1 MKFIKTSLP
10 QKNNWTMTYDSNNLS
25 FFKSMSYIASVW
37 NNYIHSSIFTVSII
51 AFIVSLLRK
60 IEA

>member
-1 MKFIKTSLP
+1 
-10 QKNNWTMTYDSNNLS
+10 MTYDSNNLN
-25 FFKSMSYIASVW
+25 FFKSMSYIASVC